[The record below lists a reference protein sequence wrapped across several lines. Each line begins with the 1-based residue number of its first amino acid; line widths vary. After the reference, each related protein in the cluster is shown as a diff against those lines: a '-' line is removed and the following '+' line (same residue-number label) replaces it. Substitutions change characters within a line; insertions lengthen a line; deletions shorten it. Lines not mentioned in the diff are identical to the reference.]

1 MFDFSSF
8 TMPNNKTLVE
18 GGSAIA
24 AIILSVMSI
33 KQVKKYGVLRG
44 DTSSVVAQ
52 ILLGKVGDV
61 QGISKQI
68 GPNVFLLHKM
78 PWGQSSHNVNILS
91 GFDTAKYDYAITAVN
106 GVMRDKMVKEK
117 NDTGDQTAAVT
128 GGGSEDDK
136 IVDVVFKAIENDAKK
151 NLKSCKLTQEF
162 QIDPANSTSIVSVKV
177 KTATYGFKAP
187 NDAYKH
193 VAGLD
198 ENLKLDDKA
207 IKACIKSHINTQR
220 ENLPFATTTNG
231 VEAVL
236 EVDPTATSGLQWP
249 FQLDGAIAFDPADTS
264 VKMKAISFNKAYTD
278 DQLVTPVGGR
288 SNVALDKP
296 NLYYLNDITST
307 LNEQANITNLTDIKN
322 ATSYDDL
329 FSKLVNQNYMNYG
342 TEAFE
347 SSEKL
352 IVSVDAVIAHP
363 HVQQTDDAF
372 KRLITALNT
381 SLQVIQTKI
390 RVIAPAN
397 PTLPT
402 LGEIDAVQSAIQG
415 LQSSVPDEM
424 KEAVDTATEAI
435 QKAHSHINNSAEA
448 TTSTQ
453 KQKVL
458 EAFGITFPLKI
469 EIDAPNNTI
478 KIPTTPPT
486 PSGGKANLES
496 AIKRA
501 VDAKNMTS
509 VEAKILRTLSKNLF
523 TNTDGK
529 SDQSKK
535 TRSEHALELNVE
547 YLLYKHI
554 KEDGL
559 SAINKHFNYGDGF
572 SEPLKELFTEAS
584 KQAKTGNANNMFVIK
599 EDSKSA
605 PAIAYIK
612 TGEPNAEKST
622 ADSTKNGKI
631 PFTFHKKDALS
642 WKGSSLEKLRPN
654 YIQVRDETM
663 KPVTI
668 DLAEKKMANQAF
680 FLIIKTPKA
689 GGEETT
695 IRSETW
701 CCNNQVLWALNKLTI
716 PGMDPIYS
724 EGKKEEEKKSE

>member
-117 NDTGDQTAAVT
+117 NDTGDQTAVT
-128 GGGSEDDK
+128 GGGSENDK
-136 IVDVVFKAIENDAKK
+136 IVDVVFKAIESDAKK
-151 NLKSCKLTQEF
+151 ELQSCKLIHDF
-162 QIDPANSTSIVSVKV
+162 DIDPSNGSIVSVKV
-177 KTATYGFKAP
+177 SNATYGFKAP
-187 NDAYKH
+187 NDAYKY
-193 VAGLD
+193 VAELSKT
-198 ENLKLDDKA
+198 LTLDDKA
-207 IKACIKSHINTQR
+207 IKACIESHINTQR
-220 ENLPFATTTNG
+220 ENLPFAAEG
-231 VEAVL
+231 VEAVI

-249 FQLDGAIAFDPADTS
+249 FQLDGAIAFDSSNAS
-264 VKMKAISFNKAYTD
+264 EKMKAISFNKAYTD
-278 DQLVTPVGGR
+278 DQLVTPVSGR
-288 SNVALDKP
+288 NNVALDKP
-296 NLYYLNDITST
+296 NLYYLKDITST
-307 LNEQANITNLTDIKN
+307 LNESVNITSLNVIKT

-329 FSKLVNQNYMNYG
+329 FAKLMQTKFMGYG
-342 TEAFE
+342 TEALK
-347 SSEKL
+347 SSEEL
-352 IVSVDAVIAHP
+352 IDPVNAVIAHT
-363 HVQQTDDAF
+363 HVSSMPEDQAKQTLQS
-372 KRLITALNT
+372 LIGALN
-381 SLQVIQTKI
+381 SSVQFIKTKI
-390 RVIAPAN
+390 RVVTGP

-402 LGEIDAVQSAIQG
+402 FDEIDAVQHAIQG
-415 LQSSVPDEM
+415 FQGHVPFEM
-424 KEAVDTATEAI
+424 KDTVDTATKAI
-435 QKAHSHINNSAEA
+435 KKAHSHIENSAEA
-448 TTSTQ
+448 TTPVE

-458 EAFGITFPLKI
+458 EAFGFTTLPLNI
-469 EIDAPNNTI
+469 ENDGQGNI
-478 KIPTTPPT
+478 KIPDTPT

-501 VDAKNMTS
+501 VDAKKMTS

-523 TNTDGK
+523 TNNDGK

-547 YLLYKHI
+547 YLLYEHI

-599 EDSKSA
+599 EDSA

-654 YIQVRDETM
+654 YIQVRDENM